1 MKRIIIGLVAILGAL
16 VLIAA
21 GWYFRP
27 WSEYSPAEI
36 QAATQPENLP
46 DTFRDMAAV
55 FPYRTIEPDESARP
69 LPRALDQ
76 ENVSYDFQG
85 ETRTVNDWLEE
96 SRSTGLMVLRDGTVV
111 HEQYLLGSTPDSR
124 HTSWSVGK
132 SFVATLIAMAIE
144 EGRIANLDQTA
155 EMFAPQFAGTAYG
168 QTTLRHLLM
177 MSAGVDFEEDYN
189 APDSDI
195 RRLFFGANIF
205 GRNIDSMVAEV
216 ERNRP
221 AGEDL
226 HYVSANTQ
234 VLSAVV
240 RGVWNAPL
248 AEIVEEKIWRPIGM
262 TGEAYWNQ
270 NVPGD
275 DGMAIGYC
283 CLNATLSD
291 YARFGQ
297 FYLQG
302 GEWDG
307 RRLVPQ
313 DWVQQATRPNAPF
326 QEPGPEGVY
335 PHRGYG
341 LHFWVPEGYDGEY
354 FMAGVYGQY
363 IWVDERRN
371 IVIARTAADT
381 EWSGRTAESIAAMRA
396 LAAHYGGPVA
406 PMTEAAGMPDDDAP
420 DSTTSGDAEADD
432 GTDDGEPGD
441 E

>member
-1 MKRIIIGLVAILGAL
+1 MKRIIIGLVVILGVLAL
-16 VLIAA
+16 GAA
-21 GWYFRP
+21 GWFYRP

-46 DTFRDMAAV
+46 YTFRHMAEV
-55 FPYRTIEPDESARP
+55 FPYRTINPAESAQP

-76 ENVSYDFQG
+76 QNVAYTFQG
-85 ETRTVNDWLEE
+85 NERTVDDWLAD
-96 SRSTGLMVLRDGTVV
+96 SRSTGLMVLHNGEVV
-111 HEQYLLGSTPDSR
+111 HEQYLLGSTPASQ

-144 EGRIANLDQTA
+144 DGRIANLDQTA
-155 EMFAPQFAGTAYG
+155 EMFAPQYAGTDYG
-168 QTTLRHLLM
+168 ATSLRHLLM

-205 GRNIDSMVAEV
+205 GRNIDTMVGEV

-240 RGVWNAPL
+240 RGIWNAPL
-248 AEIVEEKIWRPIGM
+248 AEIVEQEIWRPIGM

-297 FYLQG
+297 FYLQDG
-302 GEWDG
+302 VWDG
-307 RRLVPQ
+307 QRLVPEG
-313 DWVQQATRPNAPF
+313 WVEQATRPNAPF
-326 QEPGPEGVY
+326 QEPGPDEVY
-335 PHRGYG
+335 PHRGYA

-396 LAAHYGGPVA
+396 LAAHYGDPLDA
-406 PMTEAAGMPDDDAP
+406 MTDAAAMPDDAMPEEAGD
-420 DSTTSGDAEADD
+420 DAEA
-432 GTDDGEPGD
+432 GEPGD

>member
-16 VLIAA
+16 AMIAA

-46 DTFRDMAAV
+46 DTFRNMGEV
-55 FPYRTIEPDESARP
+55 FPYRTIEPAESARP
-69 LPRALDQ
+69 LPRALAQ
-76 ENVSYDFQG
+76 QTVAYDFQG
-85 ETRTVNDWLEE
+85 ETRTVDDWLEA
-96 SRSTGLMVLRDGTVV
+96 SRSTGLMVLHDGAVV

-124 HTSWSVGK
+124 HTSWSVAK

-155 EMFAPQFAGTAYG
+155 EMFAPQYAGTPYG

-205 GRNIDSMVAEV
+205 GRDIDAMVAEV

-226 HYVSANTQ
+226 HYVSANSQ
-234 VLSAVV
+234 VLSAVA

-248 AEIVEEKIWRPIGM
+248 ADIVEEKIWHPIGM

-270 NVPGD
+270 NVPGE

-283 CLNATLSD
+283 CLNATLAD

-297 FYLQG
+297 FYLQDG
-302 GEWDG
+302 AWDG
-307 RRLVPQ
+307 RRLVPEG
-313 DWVQQATRPNAPF
+313 WVEQATRPNTPF
-326 QEPGPEGVY
+326 QEPGPDEVY
-335 PHRGYG
+335 AHRGYG

-363 IWVDERRN
+363 VWVDERRN

-381 EWSGRTAESIAAMRA
+381 EWGGRTAESIAAMRA
-396 LAAHYGGPVA
+396 LAAHYGDPLEPAADAA
-406 PMTEAAGMPDDDAP
+406 PEEPGAAQDVP
-420 DSTTSGDAEADD
+420 AED
-432 GTDDGEPGD
+432 TEPGD